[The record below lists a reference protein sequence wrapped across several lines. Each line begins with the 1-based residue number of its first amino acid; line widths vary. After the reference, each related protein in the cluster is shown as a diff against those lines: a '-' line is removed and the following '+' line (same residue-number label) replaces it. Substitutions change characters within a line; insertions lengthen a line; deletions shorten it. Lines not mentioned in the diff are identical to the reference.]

1 MPDRLLIPAALLCI
15 AALGLSFVGGA
26 ASTVLVLVTLLV
38 APGLVAVALVLR
50 RSADGVTPLTYLSR
64 IEASPSWFPIILVLS
79 FAVMAYSAFVA
90 VAIWRSA
97 GRYSGASAWRFL
109 ARGSVLF
116 VAVQVVV
123 GMSLR

>member
-1 MPDRLLIPAALLCI
+1 MGSFARKYGNRAGSEAWTLVYLMKTVIALWRGEVPLARTGWVYGLGGLLLLIC
-15 AALGLSFVGGA
+15 
-26 ASTVLVLVTLLV
+26 
-38 APGLVAVALVLR
+38 
-50 RSADGVTPLTYLSR
+50 PLTYLSR

-79 FAVMAYSAFVA
+79 FAVMAYSSFIA

-97 GRYSGASAWRFL
+97 GRYTGASAWRFL

-123 GMSLR
+123 GMSLG